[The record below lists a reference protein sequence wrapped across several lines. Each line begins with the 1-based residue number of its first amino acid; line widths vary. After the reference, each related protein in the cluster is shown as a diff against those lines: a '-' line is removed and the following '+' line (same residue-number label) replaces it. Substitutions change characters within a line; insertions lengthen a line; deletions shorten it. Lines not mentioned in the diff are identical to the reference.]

1 MKKQSVWEYFKTL
14 AVLIYFT
21 NMFKYV
27 WPSYWKG
34 TGVYQKIPI
43 EEGKEDVPKIDREK
57 EEDANSDDSKSE
69 LLESSDKTDDK
80 EQSSCTVADNLTAST
95 SNSSSVLQDGLSS
108 TIDDEYATER
118 VEAFEK
124 TIKKTVTWNTTAE
137 ENAINENKAEK
148 LQVSSLQSE
157 HDGSGESCRPH
168 DLFLD
173 LDNNKDI
180 EEDSLEEDDDNA
192 DETSPKGLF
201 KSGKAGASWE
211 VELGNERSRIAVA
224 RSGLDGKLNKRL
236 QALTQ
241 ARSQNSG
248 ERYIPPR
255 VLVSANQIA
264 QRKVLDLKRWY
275 CMSRPQYKTSCGI
288 SSLVSCW
295 NYLFSTLGHGNLHP
309 ITQEEALTTLTFRP
323 PFSDIRFGPFTG
335 NGTLIR
341 WFRHLNDHFKV
352 RGRCFYVYKPH
363 GKNRTENV
371 TAEDALAAMK
381 KGLQDQNTTFI
392 YHCQNHY
399 FSPIGY
405 EDVPLSPTEAYAS
418 SVEDSDTWILIGD
431 PSRKHP
437 SVHCKRWEDIVAD
450 LNCQNPE
457 YLDIRRLDKGI
468 QKRNTKK
475 KGGNLHCI
483 IGFQR
488 SPFLS
493 TRRTNIPMLTS
504 RTLSPN
510 RGCSHEARTLSPGR
524 VHDHVRVERTVS
536 PVRKSPTS
544 PGPHSLADKP
554 ADVEMRYE
562 LFLPNDEEDDEGMCD
577 DSTTCSEGSMLL

>member
-1 MKKQSVWEYFKTL
+1 MGNLITKFFTRTSWYKVQNGTTDNAKLRIGQPLLNENDKDLLELKSKGSNCKNFIEEGTSVDGVIFSWLEIQLLEKIIADVKSGNYQKAGKNVDIL
-14 AVLIYFT
+14 HGI
-21 NMFKYV
+21 NG
-27 WPSYWKG
+27 YWKG

-295 NYLFSTLGHGNLHP
+295 NYLFSTLGHGK
-309 ITQEEALTTLTFRP
+309 
-323 PFSDIRFGPFTG
+323 
-335 NGTLIR
+335 

-405 EDVPLSPTEAYAS
+405 ED
-418 SVEDSDTWILIGD
+418 
-431 PSRKHP
+431 
-437 SVHCKRWEDIVAD
+437 
-450 LNCQNPE
+450 
-457 YLDIRRLDKGI
+457 
-468 QKRNTKK
+468 